1 MSRKHYIALAEISL
15 LKFPWP
21 LFTSLEGS
29 WSCWMDPSTWLSVS
43 QGGRGGQT
51 DSCTSKSALATDLI
65 LKWRFFTFSSVQP
78 GWAFGPLLVIWHE
91 ATHSLNKVIQTNFFF
106 KVFTVSD
113 CSFDN
118 SDYTSFLK
126 WNKTCA
132 ANISTHKTFRK
143 KLIYQ
148 N

>member
-1 MSRKHYIALAEISL
+1 MIMSRKHYIALAEISL

-91 ATHSLNKVIQTNFFF
+91 ATHPLNKVIQTNFFL
-106 KVFTVSD
+106 KYLQYQIVLLITVTIHH
-113 CSFDN
+113 FWN
-118 SDYTSFLK
+118 EIKPVLQTSVPIKHLER
-126 WNKTCA
+126 
-132 ANISTHKTFRK
+132 S
-143 KLIYQ
+143 
-148 N
+148 